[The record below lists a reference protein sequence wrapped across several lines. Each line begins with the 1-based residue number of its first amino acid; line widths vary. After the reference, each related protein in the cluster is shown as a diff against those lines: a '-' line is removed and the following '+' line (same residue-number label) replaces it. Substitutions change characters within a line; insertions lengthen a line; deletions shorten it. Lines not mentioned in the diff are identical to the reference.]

1 METWGIRVGTRGIKV
16 EMWGMGVGTQGI
28 SLGLWG
34 LEVTGNEDFLQ
45 ANYYLFIYL
54 FIYFIYLFIHLF
66 IVDKQ
71 TIQCIQLK

>member
-16 EMWGMGVGTQGI
+16 EMWRMGVGTQGI
-28 SLGLWG
+28 RLGIWG
-34 LEVTGNEDFLQ
+34 IEVTGNEDFLQ
-45 ANYYLFIYL
+45 ANYYL
-54 FIYFIYLFIHLF
+54 FIYLFIHLF